1 VSDPIAVADA
11 DPHTRAHSHAWR
23 DTDAPVPDGD
33 AAALPY
39 AYQEALADAADGP
52 AVSAVVACV
61 DDAGRVLLVKQT
73 AGPFAGEWLLPGGNV
88 ERDER
93 LEDAARRELVE
104 ETGYCARDMRAEAV
118 YEVQSVPSGR
128 FHYLVHL
135 FRAGPVEGTPRPET
149 GSELR
154 WAAPG
159 EIDLHPN
166 LAVALADLGL
176 IQRDPE
182 ALRRDLAM
190 AGLEMRRVL

>member
-1 VSDPIAVADA
+1 M
-11 DPHTRAHSHAWR
+11 
-23 DTDAPVPDGD
+23 
-33 AAALPY
+33 
-39 AYQEALADAADGP
+39 ADGP
-52 AVSAVVACV
+52 AATAVVACV
-61 DDAGRVLLVKQT
+61 DDTGRVLLVKQT

-104 ETGYCARDMRAEAV
+104 ETGYRAAQMRAEAM
-118 YEVQSVPSGR
+118 YEVRSLPPGR
-128 FHYLVHL
+128 FHFLVHL

-154 WAAPG
+154 WAAPR
-159 EIDLHPN
+159 DLDPHPN
-166 LAVALADLGL
+166 LAVTLADLGL

-182 ALRRDLAM
+182 ALRRDLAN